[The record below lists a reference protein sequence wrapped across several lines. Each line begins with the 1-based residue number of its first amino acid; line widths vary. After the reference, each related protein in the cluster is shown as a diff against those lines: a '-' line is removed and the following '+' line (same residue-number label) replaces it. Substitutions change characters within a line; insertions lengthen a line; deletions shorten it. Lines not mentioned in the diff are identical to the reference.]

1 MGEGIAGRS
10 AIVTGAARGIGLAVA
25 RRLVRAGAV
34 VVMAD
39 PDERRL
45 EVEAASLNEDGLPG
59 RAVAFSCN
67 LREKLS
73 MTNLL
78 ASALEAQDA
87 IDILVDAN
95 LLAAPSDLLDPAAD
109 GLEAALA
116 QNVVARLRLA
126 QLAARRMGALAAEE
140 DPPRDRAI
148 LLVGS
153 IHGTGQG
160 TGTGAPADL
169 AALAAST
176 AALGPLA
183 RGLALRLA
191 PSGVRVNMLAVG
203 DLALDE
209 EAPERAAAP
218 LNGADSH
225 EAAAEAALFLVSPA
239 ARAVTGQTLAADAGR
254 GLIPGA

>member
-10 AIVTGAARGIGLAVA
+10 AIVTGAAHGIGLAVA

-45 EVEAASLNEDGLPG
+45 EVEAASLNADGLPG
-59 RAVAFSCN
+59 RALSFSCN

-78 ASALEAQDA
+78 AAALETQDA

-95 LLAAPSDLLDPAAD
+95 LLAAPSDLLDAAAD

-116 QNVVARLRLA
+116 QNVAARLRMA
-126 QLAARRMGALAAEE
+126 QLAAKRMGALAAEE
-140 DPPRDRAI
+140 QPPRDRAI

-153 IHGTGQG
+153 IY
-160 TGTGAPADL
+160 GTGAGVGAPAEL
-169 AALAAST
+169 GALAASA

-191 PSGVRVNMLAVG
+191 PSRIRVNLLTVG
-203 DLALDE
+203 DVAADE
-209 EAPERAAAP
+209 EAPERATAP
-218 LNGADSH
+218 LSGADSH
-225 EAAAEAALFLVSPA
+225 DAAAEAALFLVSPA

>member
-59 RAVAFSCN
+59 RALSFSCN

-78 ASALEAQDA
+78 AAALETQDA

-95 LLAAPSDLLDPAAD
+95 LLAAPSDLLDAAAD
-109 GLEAALA
+109 GLETALA
-116 QNVVARLRLA
+116 QNVAARLRLA
-126 QLAARRMGALAAEE
+126 QLAAKRRGALAAEE
-140 DPPRDRAI
+140 QPPRDRAI

-153 IHGTGQG
+153 IY
-160 TGTGAPADL
+160 GTGAGVGAPAEL
-169 AALAAST
+169 AALAASA

-191 PSGVRVNMLAVG
+191 PSRIRVNLLTVG
-203 DLALDE
+203 DIAAGE
-209 EAPERAAAP
+209 EAPERVTAP
-218 LNGADSH
+218 LSGADSH
-225 EAAAEAALFLVSPA
+225 DAAAEAALFLVSPA

>member
-160 TGTGAPADL
+160 TGAGAEL
-169 AALAAST
+169 ATLAAST

-191 PSGVRVNMLAVG
+191 PSGVRVNLLAVG

-218 LNGADSH
+218 LSGADSH

>member
-153 IHGTGQG
+153 IHGTGG
-160 TGTGAPADL
+160 TGTGALADL

-191 PSGVRVNMLAVG
+191 ASGVRVNLLAVG

-209 EAPERAAAP
+209 EAPERATAP
-218 LNGADSH
+218 LREADSH

>member
-45 EVEAASLNEDGLPG
+45 EVEAVSLNEDGLPG

-160 TGTGAPADL
+160 TGAGAEL
-169 AALAAST
+169 ATLAAST

-191 PSGVRVNMLAVG
+191 PSGVRVNLLAVG

-209 EAPERAAAP
+209 DAPERAAAP
-218 LNGADSH
+218 LSGADSH

>member
-59 RAVAFSCN
+59 RALSFSCN

-78 ASALEAQDA
+78 AAALETQDA

-95 LLAAPSDLLDPAAD
+95 LLAAPSDLLDAAAD
-109 GLEAALA
+109 GLETALA
-116 QNVVARLRLA
+116 QNVAARLRLA
-126 QLAARRMGALAAEE
+126 QLAAKRMGALAAEE
-140 DPPRDRAI
+140 QPPRDRAI

-153 IHGTGQG
+153 IY
-160 TGTGAPADL
+160 GTGAGVGAPAEL
-169 AALAAST
+169 AALAASA

-191 PSGVRVNMLAVG
+191 PSRIRVNLLTVG
-203 DLALDE
+203 DIAAGE
-209 EAPERAAAP
+209 EAPERVTAP
-218 LNGADSH
+218 LSGADSH
-225 EAAAEAALFLVSPA
+225 DAAAEAALFLVSPA

>member
-153 IHGTGQG
+153 IHGTGAG
-160 TGTGAPADL
+160 VGAPAEL

>member
-78 ASALEAQDA
+78 ASALETQDA

-160 TGTGAPADL
+160 TGAGAEL
-169 AALAAST
+169 ATLAAST

-191 PSGVRVNMLAVG
+191 PSGVRVNLLAVG

-218 LNGADSH
+218 LSGADSH

>member
-153 IHGTGQG
+153 IYGTGAG
-160 TGTGAPADL
+160 VGAPADL

-191 PSGVRVNMLAVG
+191 ASGVRVNMLAVG

-218 LNGADSH
+218 LSGADSH

>member
-153 IHGTGQG
+153 IYGTGAG
-160 TGTGAPADL
+160 VGAPADL

-191 PSGVRVNMLAVG
+191 ASGVRVNMLAVG

-218 LNGADSH
+218 LSGADSH

-254 GLIPGA
+254 GLIPDA

>member
-153 IHGTGQG
+153 IHGTGG
-160 TGTGAPADL
+160 TGTGALADL

-191 PSGVRVNMLAVG
+191 ASGVRVNLLAVG

>member
-45 EVEAASLNEDGLPG
+45 GVEAAALNGDDPPG
-59 RAVAFSCN
+59 RALCFSCN

-78 ASALEAQDA
+78 AAALEAQDA

-95 LLAAPSDLLDPAAD
+95 LLAAPSDLLDADAD

-116 QNVVARLRLA
+116 QNVGARLRLA
-126 QLAARRMGALAAEE
+126 QLAARRMRDLAAAEE
-140 DPPRDRAI
+140 TPRDRAI
-148 LLVGS
+148 LFVGS
-153 IHGTGQG
+153 IYGAGSG
-160 TGTGAPADL
+160 VGAPAEL
-169 AALAAST
+169 AALAASA

-191 PSGVRVNMLAVG
+191 PSGVRVNLLTVGGLARG
-203 DLALDE
+203 E
-209 EAPERAAAP
+209 EAPERVAAP
-218 LNGADSH
+218 LAWADSDD
-225 EAAAEAALFLVSPA
+225 AAAQAASFLVSPS

-254 GLIPGA
+254 GLLPGA

>member
-160 TGTGAPADL
+160 TGAGAEL
-169 AALAAST
+169 ATLAAST

-191 PSGVRVNMLAVG
+191 PSGVRVNLLAVG

-218 LNGADSH
+218 LSEADSH

>member
-95 LLAAPSDLLDPAAD
+95 LLAAPSDLLDPGAD

-153 IHGTGQG
+153 IHGTGA
-160 TGTGAPADL
+160 GAEL
-169 AALAAST
+169 ATLAAST
-176 AALGPLA
+176 AALGPLS

-191 PSGVRVNMLAVG
+191 PSGVRVNLLAVG

-209 EAPERAAAP
+209 YAPERAAAP
-218 LNGADSH
+218 LSGADSH